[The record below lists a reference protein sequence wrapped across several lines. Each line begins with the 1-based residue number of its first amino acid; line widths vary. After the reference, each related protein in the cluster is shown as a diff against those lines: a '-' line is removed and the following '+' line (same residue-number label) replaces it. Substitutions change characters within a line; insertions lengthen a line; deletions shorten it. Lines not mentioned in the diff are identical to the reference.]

1 VPEQADAPADQAPRP
16 RRLRRSLPWL
26 VHLLLLAGAAVLL
39 AVAVRGQWFFG
50 DEWAFIQGRDLG
62 RDPVAALLE
71 PHNEHLSVLPVLVYR
86 ALLAQVGLHTYW
98 PYIAVVLALHLLLA
112 HLLWHVMRRSG
123 ARVVT
128 ATALATLA
136 ALLGA
141 GGENLLWAFQ
151 MGFVGSVTA
160 GVGALLL
167 ADHDGRLGLRDAGAV
182 LLCLVSLGCSGV
194 GVSMVAA
201 VGLGVLLRRR
211 SWLQA
216 AAVVAWPA
224 ALLVCWYVTFGR
236 GATSGAETAPPLPP
250 LGLGAVPRFAFD
262 GLSNA
267 LEAGTGLRGAGAVLL
282 LALVALLVRRPG
294 LLSGRGAA
302 AVACAGGAV
311 AFFVLTGI
319 SRVALGVEQARVS
332 RYVYVGMLLL
342 LPLLALGL
350 DVLLDRLQHP
360 AVVVVPLAAC
370 LVAVNLA
377 VLYSAADRTRVR
389 EQGIRG
395 TVLAAADL
403 VRRDEP
409 ILARKPD
416 PEFSRDLSVAG
427 LALFLERGWLP
438 EPGRLPDLERTTA
451 RARLQVDLRAPR
463 PPRASC
469 WSRGSA
475 PCWSRRARLRARPA
489 GRRRAAG
496 GRPGR
501 RARRLAAGA
510 ARRHRTAVGAAAD
523 RRRQPERSPRALP
536 GRGTPQSLVTATGG
550 RVLLTLPEDGAF
562 ELCAGVPPGLIL
574 HRIRTRGC
582 PSRACAVATLADR
595 PAAGRRPR
603 REASR

>member
-1 VPEQADAPADQAPRP
+1 M
-16 RRLRRSLPWL
+16 RRSIPPAGAAEPDAVGSAALVAEDHDQDERSWSRLLPLL
-26 VHLLLLAGAAVLL
+26 VHLLLLGAAAVVL

-62 RDPVAALLE
+62 RDPVGALLE

-98 PYIAVVLALHLLLA
+98 PYIAVVLALHLVLA
-112 HLLWHVMRRSG
+112 HLLWRVMLRSG
-123 ARVVT
+123 ARPVT
-128 ATALATLA
+128 ATALATLG

-160 GVGALLL
+160 GIGALLL

-194 GVSMVAA
+194 GVSMVAG
-201 VGLGVLLRRR
+201 VGLVVLLRRR

-216 AAVVAWPA
+216 AAVVAGPA
-224 ALLVCWYVTFGR
+224 ALFICWYLAFGQ
-236 GATSGAETAPPLPP
+236 GASGAEDAPPLPP

-267 LEAGTGLRGAGAVLL
+267 LEVGTGMRGAGAVLL

-332 RYVYVGMLLL
+332 RYVYIGVLLL

-350 DVLLDRLQHP
+350 DVLLDRLRRP
-360 AVVVVPLAAC
+360 SLVVVPLVAC

-377 VLYSAADRTRVR
+377 VLYSAADRTRTR
-389 EQGIRG
+389 EQSIRA
-395 TVLAAADL
+395 TVLAAADI
-403 VRRDEP
+403 VRGDEE

-427 LALFLERGWLP
+427 LELFLERGWLP
-438 EPGRLPDLERTTA
+438 EPGPLPDLEQTTA
-451 RARLQVDLRAPR
+451 RARLLIDLRTPR
-463 PPRASC
+463 PPQGFLLESGVRALLEPTDDGC
-469 WSRGSA
+469 VRVRPLGEQPQVVALVEEPGGSLLVR
-475 PCWSRRARLRARPA
+475 PDVSGELPVRLLTDD
-489 GRRRAAG
+489 
-496 GRPGR
+496 GRPSG
-501 RARRLAAGA
+501 ARGLFVEA
-510 ARRHRTAVGAAAD
+510 
-523 RRRQPERSPRALP
+523 
-536 GRGTPQSLVTATGG
+536 GTPRSMVITTGG
-550 RVLLTLPEDGAF
+550 RLLLTLPEEGTT
-562 ELCAGVPPGLIL
+562 ELCAG
-574 HRIRTRGC
+574 
-582 PSRACAVATLADR
+582 
-595 PAAGRRPR
+595 PAG
-603 REASR
+603 

>member
-1 VPEQADAPADQAPRP
+1 MRRTLRPAGPAAPDQEGAPADAPTDEAPSP
-16 RRLRRSLPWL
+16 RRLRRFLPWL
-26 VHLLLLAGAAVLL
+26 VHLLLLGAAAVLL

-50 DEWAFIQGRDLG
+50 DEWAFIQGRDIG

-201 VGLGVLLRRR
+201 VGLCVLLRRR

-236 GATSGAETAPPLPP
+236 GATSGAENAPPLPP

-267 LEAGTGLRGAGAVLL
+267 LEAGTGMRGAGAVLL

-395 TVLAAADL
+395 TVLAAVDL

-463 PPRASC
+463 PPQGFLLESGVRTLLEPTEPGC
-469 WSRGSA
+469 V
-475 PCWSRRARLRARPA
+475 RARPVGDEPQVVA
-489 GRRRAAG
+489 RVDGRG
-496 GRPGR
+496 GSLLVRPDVT
-501 RARRLAAGA
+501 ARLSVRLLTADGSPSGA
-510 ARRHRTAVGAAAD
+510 RELFLDA
-523 RRRQPERSPRALP
+523 
-536 GRGTPQSLVTATGG
+536 GTPQSLVTTTGG

-562 ELCAGVPPGLIL
+562 ELCAGVPP
-574 HRIRTRGC
+574 
-582 PSRACAVATLADR
+582 A
-595 PAAGRRPR
+595 
-603 REASR
+603 